1 MRWVLL
7 FQWNNWIRRV
17 RNYEQRRFFRGEE
30 FFCEVFGM
38 KEKLF
43 LERFRRRRRNNRA
56 LFLYR
61 KIVQRTFFEKSSS
74 SNTSTGEEWRNNFL
88 FQILNRWNTNIY
100 IITRNVF
107 FHVCFATYYSLLK
120 INLNAVQ
127 RNFGRNHDQLYHY
140 TLIKRYYRYRNSLR

>member
-7 FQWNNWIRRV
+7 FQWNWIRRI
-17 RNYEQRRFFRGEE
+17 RNYEQLAFFAAKN
-30 FFCEVFGM
+30 FFA
-38 KEKLF
+38 KF
-43 LERFRRRRRNNRA
+43 LERFRRRKKNNRA
-56 LFLYR
+56 LFLFFIKR
-61 KIVQRTFFEKSSS
+61 WTVQHTFFEKSWS

-107 FHVCFATYYSLLK
+107 FNVCFATYYSLLK

-127 RNFGRNHDQLYHY
+127 RNFGRNHHQLYHY